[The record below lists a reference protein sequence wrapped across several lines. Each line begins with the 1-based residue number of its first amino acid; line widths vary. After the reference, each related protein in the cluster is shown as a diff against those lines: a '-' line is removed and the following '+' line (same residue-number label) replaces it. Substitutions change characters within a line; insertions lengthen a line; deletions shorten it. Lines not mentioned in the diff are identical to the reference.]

1 MVIILNYEVIF
12 YHSGKTSEIEKV
24 ISSKLSPVEMEMSQ
38 SFAATIPTEL
48 AEFLGRSLDRSDV
61 VIIVGGLDG
70 GKQSTDNVLSTVL
83 STNGSKM
90 KSNKIVDDNGNN
102 GYIIRCLE
110 QTIIV
115 LPDET
120 AVISNMLDKKIVSEL
135 SQIYKLKQKAN
146 NTPSIESITNELDR
160 QLASMGRVRTS
171 VLTEEEQKP
180 KKSLKGIKAAIIILI
195 ALSILQLL
203 SAGYLYLTNY
213 ML

>member
-1 MVIILNYEVIF
+1 MIILNYEIIF

-24 ISSKLSPVEMEMSQ
+24 ISSKLSPVGMEMSQ
-38 SFAATIPTEL
+38 SLAATVPTEL
-48 AEFLGRSLDRSDV
+48 AEFLGKSLDRVDT

-102 GYIIRCLE
+102 GYIIKCLE

-120 AVISNMLDKKIVSEL
+120 AVIANMLERKIVSEL
-135 SQIYKLKQKAN
+135 SQIYKLKPKSE
-146 NTPSIESITNELDR
+146 NTPSIESITKELDR
-160 QLASMGRVRTS
+160 QLASMDRVRTP
-171 VLTEEEQKP
+171 VAAVQDKKP
-180 KKSLKGIKAAIIILI
+180 EKSLKGLKAAIITLTV
-195 ALSILQLL
+195 LSLVQLL
-203 SAGYLYLTNY
+203 SAGYLYLINY